1 VKGDQL
7 DPEHLFQWDM
17 VVENY
22 PGSEDYDPTMP
33 WMYKATLSEDGTVE
47 VAADYKCFV
56 DDVRPTDPLYVKCWA
71 AA

>member
-1 VKGDQL
+1 L
-7 DPEHLFQWDM
+7 DPENPFQWDM

-22 PGSEDYDPTMP
+22 PRSEDYDPTMP

-56 DDVRPTDPLYVKCWA
+56 DDVCPTGPLYVKCWA